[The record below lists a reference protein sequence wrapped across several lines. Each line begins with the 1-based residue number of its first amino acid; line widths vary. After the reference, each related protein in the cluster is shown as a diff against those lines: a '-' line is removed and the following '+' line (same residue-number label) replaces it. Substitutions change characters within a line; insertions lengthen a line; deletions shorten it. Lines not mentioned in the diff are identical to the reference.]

1 MPSCNFPLASAVN
14 AHEMNWALR
23 GAVHA
28 ACHLLKLTWIYQQLM
43 LQREQQQQQQQ
54 QQLGLSS
61 HICCAK

>member
-43 LQREQQQQQQQ
+43 LQREQQQ
-54 QQLGLSS
+54 
-61 HICCAK
+61 